1 MDVVYVLLVFG
12 FGLSLIALIA
22 ACQGMEGRGHGR

>member
-1 MDVVYVLLVFG
+1 MDAVYVLLIFG

-22 ACQGMEGRGHGR
+22 ACQGLEDRGHGR

>member
-1 MDVVYVLLVFG
+1 MDVIYVLLIFG

-22 ACQGMEGRGHGR
+22 ACQGLEGRGHGR